1 VVSENAELAARWRA
15 LAAEARATAER
26 LSDAEAQ
33 SIVKSIAEG
42 YERLAL
48 RAEARRDRENQGSV
62 D

>member
-1 VVSENAELAARWRA
+1 MTSDNAELAARWRA

-42 YERLAL
+42 YERLAQ
-48 RAEARRDRENQGSV
+48 RAEARKGQENQDSV

>member
-26 LSDAEAQ
+26 MSDAEAKL
-33 SIVKSIAEG
+33 IVQSIAEG
-42 YERLAL
+42 YERLAQ
-48 RAEARRDRENQGSV
+48 RAEARKGQENQDSV